1 MKNLMACVLFAMAA
15 GCVEAEAT
23 DTGPYE
29 SEDCTTE
36 FAWSYCLDPVEEAG
50 TYGEHDCD
58 YAENRVIVWTDSD
71 EVRHAWWCVLHAEV
85 CLSACGE
92 QE

>member
-1 MKNLMACVLFAMAA
+1 MKNLLACVLFAMVS

-36 FAWSYCLDPVEEAG
+36 FAWSYCLDPYIE
-50 TYGEHDCD
+50 TTDT
-58 YAENRVIVWTDSD
+58 AEQICAYSTNMVVIWTDSD
-71 EVRHAWWCVLHAEV
+71 EVQHARWCISREEV